1 MKIIVIDD
9 DPTGSQSVHDC
20 LLLLNWNYETLLKG
34 LQSNSRLLFILAN
47 TRALQ
52 EKEVK
57 KRLKEIC
64 NNLYKISV
72 ENNLQDDLL
81 FVSRGDSTLRG
92 HNFLEPD
99 LINKYLGPFDATFH
113 IPAFLEGNRITV
125 NGKHF
130 VNGIPAH
137 KTSFAKDNIFGYAT
151 NDLKKLLHKKSRSK
165 LQLKNIENLNCI
177 EEYSSYELNKF
188 MENLKNNT
196 HVIVDVDKYHQLEKF
211 SELIREFSKNKKFL
225 FRTAASFLKAISNTT
240 NVNKSNFYFS
250 QLRLRNKLNKFLPGL
265 IIIGSYTDIST
276 KQLKKLLK
284 LEFFEGIEL
293 DVEKFYKIHVA
304 KDKETQILKY
314 KKIIL
319 KTIRTSIKNSYI
331 PVIFTTRKEKVLEN
345 NFHQMDFYNS
355 LSFFIAE
362 IVADIKYEIGYII
375 SKGGITSN
383 TILNSSF
390 NIDYVYLEGQICSGI
405 SLVKAKLINNNND
418 LPVITFPGNLGNVC
432 TLQEVWEAI
441 ENK

>member
-20 LLLLNWNYETLLKG
+20 LLLLNWKYETLLKG
-34 LQSNSRLLFILAN
+34 LMSDSSLLFILAN
-47 TRALQ
+47 TRSLS

-57 KRLKEIC
+57 KRLQEIC
-64 NNLYKISV
+64 NNLHKVSI
-72 ENNLQDDLL
+72 ENNIQNNLL

-92 HNFLEPD
+92 HNFLEPH

-113 IPAFLEGNRITV
+113 IPAFLEGNRITI

-137 KTSFAKDNIFGYAT
+137 KTNFAKDNIFGYET
-151 NDLKKLLHKKSRSK
+151 NDLKKLLYKKSRSK
-165 LQLKNIENLNCI
+165 IQLKNIKNLDCI
-177 EEYSSYELNKF
+177 ELYSSHELKKIL
-188 MENLKNNT
+188 ENLKNNT
-196 HVIVDVDKYHQLEKF
+196 HVIVDIDKFSQLEKF
-211 SELIREFSKNKKFL
+211 SELIRELITNKKFL
-225 FRTAASFLKAISNTT
+225 FRTAASFLKAISNCE
-240 NVNKSNFYFS
+240 NNKKSKFYYS
-250 QLRLRNKLNKFLPGL
+250 QLRIRNKLNQFLPGL

-276 KQLKKLLK
+276 KQLKKLIEMNSFK
-284 LEFFEGIEL
+284 AIEL
-293 DVEKFYKIHVA
+293 DVENFYKIHVS
-304 KDKETQILKY
+304 KDKETKIFKL

-319 KTIRTSIKNSYI
+319 EIIRTAIKNSYI
-331 PVIFTTRKEKVLEN
+331 PVIFTSRKEKILEN
-345 NFHQMDFYNS
+345 SFDQLNFYNS

-362 IVADIKYEIGYII
+362 IVGDIKYEIGYLI

-390 NIDYVYLEGQICSGI
+390 NIDYVYLEGQICNGI
-405 SLVKAKLINNNND
+405 SLVKAKLINNNNY
-418 LPVITFPGNLGNVC
+418 LPVITFPGNLGNDFS
-432 TLQEVWEAI
+432 LREVWQAI

>member
-34 LQSNSRLLFILAN
+34 LLSNSSLLFILAN
-47 TRALQ
+47 TRSLS

-57 KRLKEIC
+57 KRLREIC

-72 ENNLQDDLL
+72 ENNLQDNLL

-137 KTSFAKDNIFGYAT
+137 KTPFAKDNIFGYET
-151 NDLKKLLHKKSRSK
+151 NDLKQLLHKKSKSK
-165 LQLKNIENLNCI
+165 IQLKNIENLNDI
-177 EEYSSYELNKF
+177 EQSSLSELRKF

-196 HVIVDVDKYHQLEKF
+196 HVIVDIDKFSQLEKF
-211 SELIREFSKNKKFL
+211 SEMVRELIKNKKFL
-225 FRTAASFLKAISNTT
+225 FRTAASFLKAISNTK
-240 NVNKSNFYFS
+240 NNKKNNFYYS
-250 QLRLRNKLNKFLPGL
+250 QLRLRNELNKFLPGL
-265 IIIGSYTDIST
+265 IIIGSYTEIST
-276 KQLKKLLK
+276 IQLKKLL
-284 LEFFEGIEL
+284 EL
-293 DVEKFYKIHVA
+293 DVFETVELDVQKFYNINLL
-304 KDKETQILKY
+304 KDKETQIFKL

-319 KTIRTSIKNSYI
+319 DAIRKALKNSLT
-331 PVIFTTRKEKVLEN
+331 PVIFTSRKEKVLEN
-345 NFHQMDFYNS
+345 NLEQIDFYNS

-362 IVADIKYEIGYII
+362 IVEDIKYEIGYLI

-390 NIDYVYLEGQICSGI
+390 NVDYVYLEGQISRGI
-405 SLVKAKLINNNND
+405 SLVTAKLKNTNND
-418 LPVITFPGNLGNVC
+418 LPVITFPGNLGNDYS
-432 TLQEVWEAI
+432 LKEVWEAI

>member
-1 MKIIVIDD
+1 MKIIIIDD

-34 LQSNSRLLFILAN
+34 LQSNSSLLFILAN
-47 TRALQ
+47 TRSLS

-64 NNLYKISV
+64 SNLNKLFA
-72 ENNLQDDLL
+72 ENTIQDDLL

-92 HNFLEPD
+92 HNFLEPF

-113 IPAFLEGNRITV
+113 IPAFLEGNRTTI

-137 KTSFAKDNIFGYAT
+137 ETAYAKDNIFGYET
-151 NDLKKLLHKKSRSK
+151 NDLKELLYKKSRSK
-165 LQLKNIENLNCI
+165 IKLKNIVNLNSI
-177 EEYSSYELNKF
+177 EQYSSNELRKL

-196 HVIVDVDKYHQLEKF
+196 HVIVDIDRFSQLEKF
-211 SELIREFSKNKKFL
+211 SSVIRDLIKNKKFL
-225 FRTAASFLKAISNTT
+225 FRTAASFLKAISNTK
-240 NVNKSNFYFS
+240 NNQKSNSYYS
-250 QLRLRNKLNKFLPGL
+250 QLRLRNKLNQFLPGL
-265 IIIGSYTDIST
+265 IIIGSYTEIST
-276 KQLKKLLK
+276 NQLKKI
-284 LEFFEGIEL
+284 LELSSFEDIEL
-293 DVEKFYKIHVA
+293 NVEKFYKIHVSQ
-304 KDKETQILKY
+304 DKETKSFNFKKLILER
-314 KKIIL
+314 
-319 KTIRTSIKNSYI
+319 IRTSIKNCHI
-331 PVIFTTRKEKVLEN
+331 PVVFTSRKEQVFAN
-345 NFHQMDFYNS
+345 NYDQIDFNNS
-355 LSFFIAE
+355 LSLFIAE
-362 IVADIKYEIGYII
+362 IVSDIKYEIGYLI

-405 SLVKAKLINNNND
+405 SLVKARLIDNNND
-418 LPVITFPGNLGNVC
+418 LPVITFPGNFGSDYSLK
-432 TLQEVWEAI
+432 EVWQAI

>member
-34 LQSNSRLLFILAN
+34 LLSKSSLLFVLAN
-47 TRALQ
+47 TRSLS

-57 KRLKEIC
+57 KRLQEIC
-64 NNLYKISV
+64 NNLKKVSI
-72 ENNLQDDLL
+72 ENNIRDNLL

-113 IPAFLEGNRITV
+113 IPAFLEGNRITL

-137 KTSFAKDNIFGYAT
+137 KTTFAKDIIFGYET
-151 NDLKKLLHKKSRSK
+151 NDLKKLLHKKSQSK
-165 LQLKNIENLNCI
+165 IELKNIDNLNCI
-177 EEYSSYELNKF
+177 EQKSTNELKKY

-196 HVIVDVDKYHQLEKF
+196 HVIVDIDNFSQLEQF
-211 SELIREFSKNKKFL
+211 SEIIRKLIKNKKFL
-225 FRTAASFLKAISNTT
+225 FRTAASFLKAISNTK
-240 NVNKSNFYFS
+240 NSRKSNFYYS
-250 QLRLRNKLNKFLPGL
+250 QLRARNKLNQFLPGI

-276 KQLKKLLK
+276 KQLKHLLK
-284 LEFFEGIEL
+284 FDSFHAIEI
-293 DVEKFYKIHVA
+293 DVEKFYKIHVS
-304 KDKETQILKY
+304 KDKETQIFKL

-319 KTIRTSIKNSYI
+319 VNIRKTLKNSCI
-331 PVIFTTRKEKVLEN
+331 PVIYTSRKEKILEN
-345 NFHQMDFYNS
+345 SLDQIEFYNS
-355 LSFFIAE
+355 LSIFMAE
-362 IVADIKYEIGYII
+362 IVADIKNEIGYLI

-390 NIDYVYLEGQICSGI
+390 NVDYVYLEGQIYSGI
-405 SLVKAKLINNNND
+405 SLVKVKLINNNY
-418 LPVITFPGNLGNVC
+418 LPVITFPGNLGDDYS
-432 TLQEVWEAI
+432 LKDVWQVI

>member
-34 LQSNSRLLFILAN
+34 LMSNSSLLFILAN
-47 TRALQ
+47 TRSLS
-52 EKEVK
+52 ENEVK
-57 KRLKEIC
+57 KRLQEIC
-64 NNLYKISV
+64 NNLYQISI
-72 ENNLQDDLL
+72 ENNIHNNLL

-113 IPAFLEGNRITV
+113 IPAFLEGNRITI
-125 NGKHF
+125 NGKHY

-137 KTSFAKDNIFGYAT
+137 KTNFAKDNIFGYET
-151 NDLKKLLHKKSRSK
+151 NDLKTLLYKKSRSK
-165 LQLKNIENLNCI
+165 IQLKNIKNLKCI
-177 EEYSSYELNKF
+177 EQYSSYELKKF

-196 HVIVDVDKYHQLEKF
+196 HVIVDIDKFSQLEKF
-211 SELIREFSKNKKFL
+211 SELIRELIKNKKFL
-225 FRTAASFLKAISNTT
+225 FRTAASFLKAISNSRNST
-240 NVNKSNFYFS
+240 KSKFYYS
-250 QLRLRNKLNKFLPGL
+250 QLRLRNEQNKFLPGL
-265 IIIGSYTDIST
+265 IIVGSYTDIST
-276 KQLKKLLK
+276 KQLNNLLK
-284 LEFFEGIEL
+284 LSSFKAIEL
-293 DVEKFYKIHVA
+293 DVEKFYKILVS
-304 KDKETQILKY
+304 KDKNNQMFKL

-319 KTIRTSIKNSYI
+319 ETIRTTIKNSYI
-331 PVIFTTRKEKVLEN
+331 PVIFTSREEKVLAN
-345 NFHQMDFYNS
+345 NLDQMDFSNS

-362 IVADIKYEIGYII
+362 IVADIKYEIGYLI

-390 NIDYVYLEGQICSGI
+390 NIDYVYLEGQICNGI
-405 SLVKAKLINNNND
+405 SLVKAQLVNNND
-418 LPVITFPGNLGNVC
+418 LPVITFPGNLGNDYS
-432 TLQEVWEAI
+432 LREVWQAI

>member
-9 DPTGSQSVHDC
+9 DPTGSQCVHDC

-34 LQSNSRLLFILAN
+34 LMSNSNLLFILAN
-47 TRALQ
+47 TRSLS

-57 KRLKEIC
+57 KRLREIC
-64 NNLYKISV
+64 TNFYKV
-72 ENNLQDDLL
+72 TQENNLEDNLL

-137 KTSFAKDNIFGYAT
+137 KTPFANDNIFGYKT
-151 NDLKKLLHKKSRSK
+151 NDLKKLLLKKSRSK
-165 LQLKNIENLNCI
+165 IQLKNIENLNCI
-177 EEYSSYELNKF
+177 EQYSSHELRKF
-188 MENLKNNT
+188 MESLKNNT
-196 HVIVDVDKYHQLEKF
+196 HVIVDIDKFSQLEKL
-211 SELIREFSKNKKFL
+211 SEVTRELIKNKKFL
-225 FRTAASFLKAISNTT
+225 FRTAASFLKAISNTK
-240 NVNKSNFYFS
+240 VIKKGNFYYS
-250 QLRLRNKLNKFLPGL
+250 QLRLRNKLNNFLPGL
-265 IIIGSYTDIST
+265 IIIGSHTEIST
-276 KQLKKLLK
+276 KQLNKLLE
-284 LEFFEGIEL
+284 LDAFEAIEL
-293 DVEKFYKIHVA
+293 DVEKFYKIHA
-304 KDKETQILKY
+304 SKDKET
-314 KKIIL
+314 KIIKL
-319 KTIRTSIKNSYI
+319 KNFFLEAIRKTIKNSFI
-331 PVIFTTRKEKVLEN
+331 PVIFTSRKEKVLEN
-345 NFHQMDFYNS
+345 NYDQMDFYNS

-362 IVADIKYEIGYII
+362 IVADIKHEIGYLI

-390 NIDYVYLEGQICSGI
+390 DADYVYLEGQICSGI
-405 SLVKAKLINNNND
+405 SLVKVKLINNNY
-418 LPVITFPGNLGNVC
+418 LPVITFPGNLGDDYS
-432 TLQEVWEAI
+432 LKDVWHAI

>member
-1 MKIIVIDD
+1 MKIIVFDD

-34 LQSNSRLLFILAN
+34 LISNSSLLFILAN
-47 TRALQ
+47 TRSLS

-57 KRLKEIC
+57 KRLQEIC
-64 NNLYKISV
+64 NNLQKVSI
-72 ENNLQDDLL
+72 ENNIQNNLL

-92 HNFLEPD
+92 HNFLEPY
-99 LINKYLGPFDATFH
+99 LMNKYLGPFDATFH
-113 IPAFLEGNRITV
+113 IPAFLEGNRITI

-137 KTSFAKDNIFGYAT
+137 KTNFAKDNIFGYET
-151 NDLKKLLHKKSRSK
+151 NDLKKLLYKKSRSK
-165 LQLKNIENLNCI
+165 IQLKNIKNLNFI
-177 EEYSSYELNKF
+177 EQYSLNELKKF

-196 HVIVDVDKYHQLEKF
+196 HVIVDIDKFSQLEKF
-211 SELIREFSKNKKFL
+211 SEMIREVSKNKKFL
-225 FRTAASFLKAISNTT
+225 FRTAASFLKTISNSK
-240 NVNKSNFYFS
+240 NNKKSKFYYS
-250 QLRLRNKLNKFLPGL
+250 QLRRRNNLNQFLPGL

-276 KQLKKLLK
+276 KQLKKLIELNP
-284 LEFFEGIEL
+284 FTAIEL
-293 DVEKFYKIHVA
+293 DVEKFYKIHVS
-304 KDKETQILKY
+304 KDKDTQSFKF

-319 KTIRTSIKNSYI
+319 ELIRTTINNSYI
-331 PVIFTTRKEKVLEN
+331 PVIFTSRKEKVFGNDFDQLE
-345 NFHQMDFYNS
+345 FYNS

-362 IVADIKYEIGYII
+362 IVADIKYEIGYLI

-405 SLVKAKLINNNND
+405 SLVKAKLINNNNY
-418 LPVITFPGNLGNVC
+418 LPVITFPGNLGNDNS
-432 TLQEVWEAI
+432 LKDVWQAI

>member
-34 LQSNSRLLFILAN
+34 LLSKSSLLFVLAN
-47 TRALQ
+47 TRSLS

-57 KRLKEIC
+57 KRLQEIC
-64 NNLYKISV
+64 NNLKKISI
-72 ENNLQDDLL
+72 ENNIRDNLL

-99 LINKYLGPFDATFH
+99 LMNEYLGPFDATFH
-113 IPAFLEGNRITV
+113 IPAFLEGNRITL

-137 KTSFAKDNIFGYAT
+137 KTTFAKDIIFGYET
-151 NDLKKLLHKKSRSK
+151 NDLKKLLYKKGKSK
-165 LQLKNIENLNCI
+165 IELKNIENLNCI
-177 EEYSSYELNKF
+177 EQKSSNELKKY

-196 HVIVDVDKYHQLEKF
+196 HVIVDIDKYSQLEKF
-211 SELIREFSKNKKFL
+211 SEIIRKLIKNKKFL
-225 FRTAASFLKAISNTT
+225 FRTAASFLKAISNTK
-240 NVNKSNFYFS
+240 NSRKSKFYYS
-250 QLRLRNKLNKFLPGL
+250 QLRVKNQLNQFLPGL

-276 KQLKKLLK
+276 KQLKNL
-284 LEFFEGIEL
+284 LEFHSFRSIEI
-293 DVEKFYKIHVA
+293 DVEKFYKIHVS
-304 KDKETQILKY
+304 KDKETQVFKFKKLILEK
-314 KKIIL
+314 
-319 KTIRTSIKNSYI
+319 IRTSLKNFCI
-331 PVIFTTRKEKVLEN
+331 PVIYTSRKEKILEN
-345 NFHQMDFYNS
+345 NLDQMDLYNS
-355 LSFFIAE
+355 LSFFVAE
-362 IVADIKYEIGYII
+362 IVADIKNEIGYII

-390 NIDYVYLEGQICSGI
+390 NVDYVYLEGQIYSGI
-405 SLVKAKLINNNND
+405 SLVKVKLINNNF
-418 LPVITFPGNLGNVC
+418 LPVITFPGNLGDDYS
-432 TLQEVWEAI
+432 LKDVWQVI